1 MKRITLLFA
10 AMLCS
15 STMVAQT
22 TNDADSMKVISMQEV
37 VVSSVRASATTP
49 VAHAEIEKESIAR
62 SNFGQDMP
70 FLLTM
75 TPSVITTSDA
85 GNGIGY
91 TSLRV
96 RGTDAS
102 RINVTTNGVP
112 LNDSESHSV
121 FWVNLPDLASSLEN
135 IQIQRGVGSSTN
147 GAGAFGGSIDMST
160 ARLSSTPTASLD
172 LSYGSF
178 NTSRQSAAFSTGLL
192 GDHWVVSGRLSQMHS
207 DGYIDR
213 ATTDLTSYMLQAGY
227 YNGGTM
233 LKFMTFGGEEQT
245 YHAWNG
251 VDEADMENNRT
262 NNTCGAIEDADG
274 NVVGYYDNQI
284 DNYKQTHYHL
294 LFSQRLSRYWNLNAT
309 LHYTDGAGYYEE
321 YKNGEALEEY
331 KLASPQVTE
340 SNLIRRKMMD
350 NGFGGIVASVSYDKD
365 NLNLVIGGAANRY
378 VGDHFGKVIWVQ
390 RNLSELD
397 PSHEYYRNQGAK
409 DDANIYAKLNYNLS
423 DKLSLYADMQG
434 RYINYSI
441 DGENDKWDYA
451 NSKAQV
457 LAVDE
462 NYIFANP
469 KVGVNYAIND
479 NSRLYASFAMA
490 GKEPTR
496 NNFTDASTSQTP
508 RPETLYDYEA
518 GYSYSGNGFA
528 VGANLYY
535 MDYKDQLILTG
546 QTNEIGEPMAEN
558 VANSYRMGVELTAGV
573 QICKGLK
580 WSGNATF
587 SRNKIQDYT
596 TYVDSF
602 DENWD
607 WSQQVDNLGEVN
619 ISYSPSITAASLFEF
634 QNGNLYAA
642 LQSNFVSSQYLANTN
657 DDDLLLD
664 SYFVSNLRVN
674 YTFAIPHVSN
684 RVVVGAAIN
693 NLFGEVYSSG
703 GFSWSCYEQ
712 GAKANYKWFVP
723 QAGRNYMVNFSI
735 FL

>member
-1 MKRITLLFA
+1 
-10 AMLCS
+10 
-15 STMVAQT
+15 
-22 TNDADSMKVISMQEV
+22 MQEV
-37 VVSSVRASATTP
+37 VVSSVRASETTP

-96 RGTDAS
+96 RGTDPS

-121 FWVNLPDLASSLEN
+121 FWVNLPDLASSLES
-135 IQIQRGVGSSTN
+135 IQVQRGVGSSTN

-160 ARLSSTPTASLD
+160 ARLSTEPSSSLE

-178 NTSRQSAAFSTGLL
+178 NTSRQSASFSTGLL
-192 GDHWVVSGRLSQMHS
+192 GGHWVASGRLSKAHS

-227 YNGGTM
+227 YSGGTIV
-233 LKFMTFGGEEQT
+233 KFMTFGGEEQT

-251 VDEADMENNRT
+251 VDEADMANNRT
-262 NNTCGAIEDADG
+262 NNTCGAIEDSEG
-274 NVVGYYDNQI
+274 NLIGYYDNQI

-294 LFSQRLSRYWNLNAT
+294 VLSQRLSDYWNLDAT

-321 YKNGEALEEY
+321 YKNGESLEEY
-331 KLASPQVTE
+331 KLSSPNIEE

-350 NGFGGIVASVSYDKD
+350 NNFGGIVASASYAKD
-365 NLNLVIGGAANRY
+365 NLNFVVGGAASRY
-378 VGDHFGKVIWVQ
+378 VGDHFGNVIWVQ
-390 RNLSELD
+390 NYLSELD
-397 PSHEYYRNQGAK
+397 PNHEYYRNQGVK
-409 DDANIYAKLNYNLS
+409 DDANIYAKLNYNITN
-423 DKLSLYADMQG
+423 KLSLYADMQG

-441 DGENDKWDYA
+441 DGENDKWDWN

-469 KVGVNYAIND
+469 KAGLNFKVTD
-479 NSRLYASFAMA
+479 NSRAYASFAMA

-496 NNFTDASTSQTP
+496 NNFTDASTTEQP

-518 GYSYSGNGFA
+518 GYNYTGKRFA

-535 MDYKDQLILTG
+535 MNYKDQLILTG

-558 VANSYRMGVELTAGV
+558 VAKSYRMGVELTTGV
-573 QICKGLK
+573 QICKHFK
-580 WSGNATF
+580 WSGNATL

-596 TYVDSF
+596 TYVDSY
-602 DENWD
+602 DNDWN
-607 WSQQVDNLGEVN
+607 WSQQVDELGEVN
-619 ISYSPSITAASLFEF
+619 TSYSPNITAASLFEY
-634 QNGNLYAA
+634 QNGKFYAA
-642 LQSNFVSSQYLANTN
+642 LQSNFVGEQYLANTN
-657 DDDLLLD
+657 DADLLLD

-674 YTFAIPHVSN
+674 YTFAIPSVSD
-684 RVVVGAAIN
+684 RVVVGASIN

-712 GAKANYKWFVP
+712 GAKVNYKWFLP
-723 QAGRNYMVNFSI
+723 QAGRNFMVNFSL